1 MGGVIV
7 QARNIDSVR
16 IDVLGAGRA
25 KTIPC
30 DLIDGLDHALRHAN
44 FRQMDLEIRFVGGSD
59 WVARCDGIEGRG
71 QSPWAAIVELARRV

>member
-1 MGGVIV
+1 MDGVVV

-30 DLIDGLDHALRHAN
+30 DLIDALDHALRYAN
-44 FRQMDLEIRFVGGSD
+44 FQQMDLEVSFVGGSG

-71 QSPWAAIVELARRV
+71 QSPWAAIVEFARRV

>member
-1 MGGVIV
+1 MTGVVV

-16 IDVLGAGRA
+16 IEVLGAGRA

-30 DLIDGLDHALRHAN
+30 DLIDGLDHALRHAGL
-44 FRQMDLEIRFVGGSD
+44 QEMDLEVRFVGASQ

-71 QSPWAAIVELARRV
+71 LSPWAAVVELARRL